1 MTNTARD
8 LVEAGAIATYERTRE
23 KAWID
28 APSYSDATF
37 DYPEIKAMLRLD
49 TRAALIATFR
59 KLAEDGPTEAMLE
72 MLAHYHPVERDEAIE
87 DHRRIMRALARE
99 LEELT
104 P

>member
-59 KLAEDGPTEAMLE
+59 KLAEDGPTEAMLD
-72 MLAHYHPVERDEAIE
+72 AD
-87 DHRRIMRALARE
+87 RRGLHTRSELEVICILISRALLRE
-99 LEELT
+99 LEEMTL
-104 P
+104 

>member
-1 MTNTARD
+1 MTTTARD

-49 TRAALIATFR
+49 TRAALIATLR

-72 MLAHYHPVERDEAIE
+72 AWERIGVIDRYMA
-87 DHRRIMRALARE
+87 RQLCVVGNQALLRE
-99 LEELT
+99 LKGLT